1 MHLLR
6 TRPVLSSPGFHSISK
21 ETPLD
26 RTVAARRRYAFDNS
40 MSRGAVALMGYL
52 GLASITMIAFF
63 ALLLVLLR
71 RERELAEVAQADD
84 FIVSNKLT
92 CLMLSQISENPGL
105 NAVFT
110 DLSDPEGSEIYLKPA
125 GDYVQPGRAV
135 SFYTV
140 AAAARRRGEV
150 AIGYRLAAHA
160 TD

>member
-1 MHLLR
+1 M
-6 TRPVLSSPGFHSISK
+6 
-21 ETPLD
+21 D

-71 RERELAEVAQADD
+71 GERELAEVTQADD

-125 GDYVQPGRAV
+125 GDYVEPGREAG
-135 SFYTV
+135 
-140 AAAARRRGEV
+140 RRGP
-150 AIGYRLAAHA
+150 G
-160 TD
+160 